1 MYLHEAGVWASE
13 QKGLYCFRDVR
24 PPFLSGKKKKKLGAG
39 EREGED
45 ATIRKEDH

>member
-1 MYLHEAGVWASE
+1 MKQES
-13 QKGLYCFRDVR
+13 GLLNRRVYIALEMLDHHSFR
-24 PPFLSGKKKKKLGAG
+24 GKKKKLGAG